1 MKDDELIPSQA
12 NDEINE
18 ADKDEGKAKEPSNDI
33 IKEVVQNQPF
43 DMSNMVKSIIFTF
56 LIITLA
62 IFF

>member
-1 MKDDELIPSQA
+1 MIPSKA

-18 ADKDEGKAKEPSNDI
+18 AYKDEGEAKEPSNDI

-56 LIITLA
+56 LIIMLA
-62 IFF
+62 IFFINS

>member
-18 ADKDEGKAKEPSNDI
+18 ADKNEGEAKEPSNDI

-56 LIITLA
+56 LITLA